1 MLEGGYVPLALGL
14 RGGDDRRRL
23 RSASTWGPSRR
34 GGRGCCDEVGT
45 MTALA
50 WVAVG
55 ALGGAMAIA
64 RFLLD
69 GAVAARLG
77 GDFPAGTL
85 AVNLSGAVVLGV
97 LAGAALSGSAYTIV
111 AGGGVGTYTTFST
124 WMLESTAPARAATRG
139 CSGRT
144 SRCRWSRGS
153 PPWRSATGSGDC
165 CERRRRAARC
175 CSCGSTSASAIGTGT
190 GRSRPR

>member
-1 MLEGGYVPLALGL
+1 
-14 RGGDDRRRL
+14 
-23 RSASTWGPSRR
+23 
-34 GGRGCCDEVGT
+34 

-55 ALGGAMAIA
+55 GLGGAMAIA

-69 GAVAARLG
+69 GAVEARLDG
-77 GDFPAGTL
+77 GFPAGTL

-124 WMLESTAPARAATRG
+124 WMLESHRAGEGGDARVLWANIAVSLVAGLAAVALG
-139 CSGRT
+139 H
-144 SRCRWSRGS
+144 W
-153 PPWRSATGSGDC
+153 
-165 CERRRRAARC
+165 
-175 CSCGSTSASAIGTGT
+175 IGGLL
-190 GRSRPR
+190 